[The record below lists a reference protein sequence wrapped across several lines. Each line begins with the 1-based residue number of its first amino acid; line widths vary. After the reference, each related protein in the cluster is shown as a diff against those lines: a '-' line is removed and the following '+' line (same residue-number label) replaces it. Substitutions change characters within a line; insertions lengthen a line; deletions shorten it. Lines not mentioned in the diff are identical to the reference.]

1 MLLHKGSQIVSILA
15 VIYHEFSPWLHCLG
29 INYEA
34 DRPENIHKVWDELSG
49 IKLGTCIKF
58 TLSRIMMLGQAKSN
72 CLQKATSSVENQL
85 KDPHPIESHTVMV
98 DIILADELELT
109 VLTIYWVPGTLL
121 IVV

>member
-1 MLLHKGSQIVSILA
+1 
-15 VIYHEFSPWLHCLG
+15 
-29 INYEA
+29 
-34 DRPENIHKVWDELSG
+34 
-49 IKLGTCIKF
+49 
-58 TLSRIMMLGQAKSN
+58 MLGQAKCN